1 MKEKNTRRTP
11 EAVAF
16 HEQVAQLKPRLDT
29 EYGVITR
36 IFFPH
41 IDLKRLS
48 YAVAGR
54 TVYWEAL
61 PALRVAAGEDAPPV
75 KAKLNIKH
83 REAVA
88 A

>member
-1 MKEKNTRRTP
+1 MKGKTTRRTP
-11 EAVAF
+11 EAAAF
-16 HEQVAQLKPRLDT
+16 HEQVAQLKPMLDT

-41 IDLKRLS
+41 INLKKLS

-61 PALRVAAGEDAPPV
+61 PALRVAAGVDAPPA
-75 KAKLNIKH
+75 KAQLNLKP
-83 REAVA
+83 RELVTA
-88 A
+88 